1 MTASSAP
8 MVAAVSGVDWA
19 MLAVIAVLLVVLIF
33 LSLAEMGLSRM
44 TKPKA
49 AALAEGGARQGKAL
63 KDLVGEPERW
73 VNPLLL
79 SVNVCQTVQATLTGI
94 VAARAFGAIGVT
106 FGVVLNVVVF
116 FVLAEA
122 VPKTYAVLYPERAA
136 LTTARGT
143 RLLVSFPP
151 LKLLSGW
158 LISLTNVIVRGKGL
172 KQGPFVSEQELLGI
186 VEAAMN
192 DEVIEEEERDLIESI
207 IEFGDTVVREIMV
220 PLPDMVTV
228 PLTHSL
234 TQVVDVAI
242 EHGYSRIPV
251 LGEDDDVKGVA
262 FIKDLIR
269 QERAGNGA
277 APITRHMRGV
287 VVIPEN
293 KPVSRLMREM
303 QEKKFHLA
311 VVADEYGSI
320 AGLVTLEDCLEELVG
335 EIVDEYDTDRTEIE
349 RLPDGQ
355 YLVHG
360 STSVSD
366 VNDEL
371 EINIPDEEWDS
382 IGGFVFGTLEH
393 VPVVGEHID
402 YDGWRFTVAAVEGR
416 RIRTVRITLKES
428 PPGEELESS
437 DEVPA
442 DRSTNPNG

>member
-1 MTASSAP
+1 MTGSTLGMASL
-8 MVAAVSGVDWA
+8 AAVSGTDWA
-19 MLAVIAVLLVVLIF
+19 MLAVIAILLVVLIF

-49 AALAEGGARQGKAL
+49 AALAEGGARQGRAL
-63 KDLVGEPERW
+63 KDLVGEPEKW

-94 VAARAFGAIGVT
+94 VAARAFGALGVA

-136 LTTARGT
+136 LSTARGT
-143 RLLVSFPP
+143 KLLVSFPP

-228 PLTHSL
+228 PLTHTL
-234 TQVVDVAI
+234 TQVIDVAI
-242 EHGYSRIPV
+242 EHGFSRIPV

-269 QERAGNGA
+269 QERAGNGSG
-277 APITRHMRGV
+277 PIRTFMRGV

-335 EIVDEYDTDRTEIE
+335 EIVDEYDTDRKEIE
-349 RLPDGQ
+349 HLPDGQ

-402 YDGWRFTVAAVEGR
+402 YDGWRFTVAALDGR
-416 RIRTVRITLKES
+416 RIRTVRITLTES
-428 PPGEELESS
+428 APEGETP
-437 DEVPA
+437 DTGDDA
-442 DRSTNPNG
+442 GR

>member
-207 IEFGDTVVREIMV
+207 IEFGDTV
-220 PLPDMVTV
+220 
-228 PLTHSL
+228 
-234 TQVVDVAI
+234 
-242 EHGYSRIPV
+242 
-251 LGEDDDVKGVA
+251 
-262 FIKDLIR
+262 
-269 QERAGNGA
+269 
-277 APITRHMRGV
+277 
-287 VVIPEN
+287 
-293 KPVSRLMREM
+293 
-303 QEKKFHLA
+303 
-311 VVADEYGSI
+311 
-320 AGLVTLEDCLEELVG
+320 
-335 EIVDEYDTDRTEIE
+335 
-349 RLPDGQ
+349 
-355 YLVHG
+355 
-360 STSVSD
+360 
-366 VNDEL
+366 
-371 EINIPDEEWDS
+371 
-382 IGGFVFGTLEH
+382 
-393 VPVVGEHID
+393 
-402 YDGWRFTVAAVEGR
+402 
-416 RIRTVRITLKES
+416 
-428 PPGEELESS
+428 
-437 DEVPA
+437 
-442 DRSTNPNG
+442 

>member
-1 MTASSAP
+1 MNTFATTTL
-8 MVAAVSGVDWA
+8 AAISGSDWA
-19 MLAVIAVLLVVLIF
+19 VLGVIFVLLIVLIF

-49 AALAEGGARQGKAL
+49 AAMAEGGARQGKAL
-63 KDLVGEPERW
+63 KELVGEPEKW

-94 VAARAFGAIGVT
+94 LAARAFGALGVAV
-106 FGVVLNVVVF
+106 GVVLNVVVF

-122 VPKTYAVLYPERAA
+122 VPKTYALLYPERAA

-151 LKLLSGW
+151 LKLVSGW
-158 LISLTNVIVRGKGL
+158 LISLSNVIVRGKGL
-172 KQGPFVSEQELLGI
+172 KKGPFVSEQELLGI

-228 PLTHSL
+228 PHSSTL

-242 EHGYSRIPV
+242 EHGFSRIPV
-251 LGEDDDVKGVA
+251 LGDDDDVKGVA

-277 APITRHMRGV
+277 APIEKHMRGV

-303 QEKKFHLA
+303 QEKKYHLA

-320 AGLVTLEDCLEELVG
+320 AGIVTLEDCLEELVG
-335 EIVDEYDTDRTEIE
+335 EIVDEYDADHKSIE
-349 RLPDGQ
+349 HLPDGQ

-371 EINIPDEEWDS
+371 ELNIPDEEWDS

-393 VPVVGEHID
+393 VPVVGESIEH
-402 YDGWRFTVAAVEGR
+402 DGWRFTVAAVEGR
-416 RIRTVRITLKES
+416 RIRTVRISLKES
-428 PPGEELESS
+428 MSS
-437 DEVPA
+437 DAVGDEIGNGI
-442 DRSTNPNG
+442 STTN

>member
-8 MVAAVSGVDWA
+8 LVAAVSGVDWA

-228 PLTHSL
+228 PLTHTL

-320 AGLVTLEDCLEELVG
+320 AGLVTLEDCLEELVV

-360 STSVSD
+360 STS
-366 VNDEL
+366 
-371 EINIPDEEWDS
+371 
-382 IGGFVFGTLEH
+382 
-393 VPVVGEHID
+393 
-402 YDGWRFTVAAVEGR
+402 
-416 RIRTVRITLKES
+416 
-428 PPGEELESS
+428 
-437 DEVPA
+437 
-442 DRSTNPNG
+442 